1 MMKMKSILAL
11 TLSLAVSL
19 SGLTGCSKLIGSAVN
34 AVRPSEPAVLSASVE
49 IPSKQLESSYD
60 EPVSAGILY
69 LSVNPE
75 IAISYDKDGYVTK
88 VEGRNDDGVSLLKSY
103 TGYEGKKTREV
114 VTELVTAIGEAGYFV
129 EDIDGSK
136 RQIVIEI
143 EAGSALPSDT
153 FLDEVVADV
162 RSCVSSHNW
171 HGPVDLQGERHYD
184 VTDYGYDDTDYGPNN
199 DGVTDYDDTDYG
211 PNNDGVT
218 DYGYDDTDYG
228 PNNDGV
234 TDYDDTDYGPNN
246 DGVTD
251 YDDTDYGPNNDG
263 VTDYDDT
270 DYGPNNDGVTDY
282 IYTDYGDDYDDT
294 DYGDDDTDYG
304 DDDTDY
310 GDDDTDY
317 GDDD

>member
-218 DYGYDDTDYG
+218 DYDDTDYG

-234 TDYDDTDYGPNN
+234 TN
-246 DGVTD
+246 
-251 YDDTDYGPNNDG
+251 
-263 VTDYDDT
+263 YDDT

-310 GDDDTDY
+310 GDDD
-317 GDDD
+317 

>member
-171 HGPVDLQGERHYD
+171 HDPVDLQGERHYD

-199 DGVTDYDDTDYG
+199 DGVTDYG
-211 PNNDGVT
+211 
-218 DYGYDDTDYG
+218 
-228 PNNDGV
+228 
-234 TDYDDTDYGPNN
+234 
-246 DGVTD
+246 

-310 GDDDTDY
+310 GDDD
-317 GDDD
+317 

>member
-60 EPVSAGILY
+60 EPVSAGVLY

-114 VTELVTAIGEAGYFV
+114 VTELVTAIGDAGYFV

-199 DGVTDYDDTDYG
+199 DGVTDYG
-211 PNNDGVT
+211 
-218 DYGYDDTDYG
+218 
-228 PNNDGV
+228 
-234 TDYDDTDYGPNN
+234 YDDTDYGPNN

-304 DDDTDY
+304 DDD
-310 GDDDTDY
+310 
-317 GDDD
+317 

>member
-49 IPSKQLESSYD
+49 IPSKQLEPSYD
-60 EPVSAGILY
+60 EPVSAGVLY

-103 TGYEGKKTREV
+103 TGYEGKKTQEV

-199 DGVTDYDDTDYG
+199 DGVTDY
-211 PNNDGVT
+211 
-218 DYGYDDTDYG
+218 GYDDTDYG

-234 TDYDDTDYGPNN
+234 TDYDDTDYGP
-246 DGVTD
+246 
-251 YDDTDYGPNNDG
+251 YNDG

-304 DDDTDY
+304 DDD
-310 GDDDTDY
+310 
-317 GDDD
+317 